1 MYFLLEKE
9 DIDLIKFF
17 TKSKCYI
24 RVCYLPPLPYSTPRV
39 HALSVPYPLL
49 NLMKTNKLHTD
60 K

>member
-24 RVCYLPPLPYSTPRV
+24 RVGYLPPLPYSIPRV
-39 HALSVPYPLL
+39 HPIRVPYSLR

>member
-24 RVCYLPPLPYSTPRV
+24 RVGYLPPLPYSTPRA
-39 HALSVPYPLL
+39 HAL
-49 NLMKTNKLHTD
+49 
-60 K
+60 